1 MKYINQSEQ
10 LNQPDGGLGILLIN
24 LGTPDAPTT
33 AAVRRY
39 LAEFLSDPRV
49 VAIPKIIW
57 QIILHGIVLRI
68 RPKHKAEDY
77 KRIWTEDG
85 APLLAISK
93 RQQAAINKLLQSRLQ
108 GDFNVALAM
117 RYGNPSIASVL
128 QTLRQ
133 QNIQRLLVFPLYP
146 QYSATTTAS
155 IFDAVSAELQRWR
168 WIPELRF
175 IQHYHDYPDYIRV
188 LSESIRDFRQ
198 QAGDAHKLL
207 FSFHGIPKDYYLAGD
222 PYPDECRSTATRV
235 AQQLGLDKD
244 QWLVAFQ
251 SRFGAQEWV
260 KPYTMETLKQW
271 GGEGIQ
277 RVQVVCPAFS
287 ADCLETLEEI
297 AEENRDA
304 FIQAG
309 GEHYAYIPALNDT
322 PGHIKLLADLVCR
335 HVCGWPEAE
344 LRSEPVSA
352 EKAPD
357 NVPGESV

>member
-10 LNQPDGGLGILLIN
+10 LKQPDGGLGILLVN
-24 LGTPDAPTT
+24 LGTPDAPTP

-49 VAIPKIIW
+49 VAIPKLIW
-57 QIILHGIVLRI
+57 QIILRGIVLRV
-68 RPKHKAEDY
+68 RPKRKAEDY

-93 RQQAAINKLLQSRLQ
+93 RQQAALNEIVQSRLR
-108 GDFNVALAM
+108 GDIHVALGM
-117 RYGNPSIASVL
+117 RYGNPSIASAL
-128 QTLRQ
+128 ASLRQ
-133 QNIQRLLVFPLYP
+133 RNVQRLLVFPLYP

-155 IFDAVSAELQRWR
+155 IFDAVTAELQRWR

-175 IQHYHDYPDYIRV
+175 IQRYHDHPDYIRV

-198 QAGDAHKLL
+198 QAGDAQKLL
-207 FSFHGIPKDYYLAGD
+207 FSFHGIPKDYYQSGD
-222 PYPDECRSTATRV
+222 PYPDECRATANRV
-235 AQQLGLDKD
+235 ADQLGLNED
-244 QWLVAFQ
+244 QWLATFQ

-271 GGEGIQ
+271 GAQGVES
-277 RVQVVCPAFS
+277 VQVVCPAFA

-304 FIQAG
+304 FLEAG
-309 GEHYAYIPALNDT
+309 GGQYAYIPALNDS
-322 PGHIKLLADLVCR
+322 PGHIQLLADLVCR
-335 HVCGWPEAE
+335 HVSGWPEAE
-344 LRSEPVSA
+344 LMS
-352 EKAPD
+352 
-357 NVPGESV
+357 